1 MKTSYIIYTNN
12 SEKEIT
18 EYINKFKELW
28 NNDEDELIIVDDL
41 SEDQTVPIIIETVG
55 LFFKDE
61 EHFKFYINRPKKG
74 KNKSIAMAKE
84 IATNRHKVI
93 IGGQL

>member
-12 SEKEIT
+12 SEKEIE

-28 NNDEDELIIVDDL
+28 NNDKDELIIIDDL
-41 SEDQTVPIIIETVG
+41 SEDQTVPIIVGMIG

-61 EHFKFYINRPKKG
+61 EHFKFYINKPKKG
-74 KNKSIAMAKE
+74 KIKSIQMAKKL
-84 IATNRHKVI
+84 ATNWHKVI
-93 IGGQL
+93 IGG

>member
-12 SEKEIT
+12 SEDKIE

-28 NNDEDELIIVDDL
+28 SNDEDELIIIDDL
-41 SEDQTVPIIIETVG
+41 SKDQTVPIIVGLIG

-61 EHFKFYINRPKKG
+61 KHFKFYINTNKNG
-74 KNKSIAMAKE
+74 KTKSIKMAKK
-84 IATNRHKVI
+84 IATNRHKIV
-93 IGGQL
+93 IGG

>member
-12 SEKEIT
+12 SEDKIE

-28 NNDEDELIIVDDL
+28 SDDEDELIIIDDL
-41 SEDQTVPIIIETVG
+41 SEDQTVPKIVGTIG

-61 EHFKFYINRPKKG
+61 EHFKFYINNPRKG
-74 KNKSIAMAKE
+74 KLKSIEMAKRLSK
-84 IATNRHKVI
+84 NRRKVV
-93 IGGQL
+93 IGG

>member
-12 SEKEIT
+12 SEDKIE

-28 NNDEDELIIVDDL
+28 SNDDDELIIIDDL
-41 SEDQTVPIIIETVG
+41 SEDQTVPIIVGLIG

-61 EHFKFYINRPKKG
+61 EHFKFYINKPKKG
-74 KNKSIAMAKE
+74 KSKSIKMAKKL
-84 IATNRHKVI
+84 ASNWHKVV
-93 IGGQL
+93 IGG

>member
-12 SEKEIT
+12 SEDKIE
-18 EYINKFKELW
+18 EYINKFKEMW
-28 NNDEDELIIVDDL
+28 NNNEDELIIVDDL
-41 SEDQTVPIIIETVG
+41 SQDQTVPIIVGTIG

-61 EHFKFYINRPKKG
+61 EHFKFYINTKKKG
-74 KNKSIAMAKE
+74 KTKSIQMAKK

-93 IGGQL
+93 IGG